1 MSFIQRPAIE
11 CNGTLSGEQSFLSTD
26 VGSDTMQRSR
36 RTAEEQLGLSSFKL
50 CIFMTGIL
58 EESGH
63 FWMFTLNK
71 TDAMSHVLYN
81 PQTRGCTSVVSASC
95 SKKKRKKEKLFC
107 FGSGGEK
114 RETVKRKMMF
124 HEHENK

>member
-36 RTAEEQLGLSSFKL
+36 RTAEEQLGLGSFKL

-81 PQTRGCTSVVSASC
+81 PQTRGCTGVVSASC
-95 SKKKRKKEKLFC
+95 SKKKKKEKGC
-107 FGSGGEK
+107 FALVQEGEK
-114 RETVKRKMMF
+114 KR
-124 HEHENK
+124 NG